1 MFGKKK
7 EKLPFKFKRK
17 KNVLTQTELSIIA
30 IAIGIVI
37 FVINI
42 MFFSGIPQLF
52 GLLNLVAVL
61 IALALPIYKKF
72 TQYSTVKRIEAV
84 FPDFLRDVTDNIN
97 AGMTLPQAIRTA
109 SNNDY
114 DAMSSHV
121 KELSAKIDW
130 GIGFDKA
137 FMTFAENTNSK
148 IISRTVKGI
157 IEVHRYG
164 GAINIVLRAISDSVL
179 ELERIKKE
187 RETSVYGPMVTGY
200 FIFFLF
206 LGIMMTMAK
215 VLIPAFMTE
224 GQGDVE
230 NVKTFFVDMF
240 RNMVVIQGI
249 FAGIGIGK
257 MAEGMV
263 SAGIKHAFVLA
274 IIGYTV
280 FVVL

>member
-1 MFGKKK
+1 
-7 EKLPFKFKRK
+7 
-17 KNVLTQTELSIIA
+17 
-30 IAIGIVI
+30 
-37 FVINI
+37 
-42 MFFSGIPQLF
+42 
-52 GLLNLVAVL
+52 
-61 IALALPIYKKF
+61 
-72 TQYSTVKRIEAV
+72 
-84 FPDFLRDVTDNIN
+84 
-97 AGMTLPQAIRTA
+97 
-109 SNNDY
+109 
-114 DAMSSHV
+114 
-121 KELSAKIDW
+121 
-130 GIGFDKA
+130 
-137 FMTFAENTNSK
+137 
-148 IISRTVKGI
+148 
-157 IEVHRYG
+157 
-164 GAINIVLRAISDSVL
+164 
-179 ELERIKKE
+179 
-187 RETSVYGPMVTGY
+187 MVTGY

>member
-1 MFGKKK
+1 MFGKEKS
-7 EKLPFKFKRK
+7 KLPFKFKRK
-17 KNVLTQTELSIIA
+17 KNKLTQTEISIIA
-30 IAIGIVI
+30 IAAGIAI
-37 FVINI
+37 FIVNI
-42 MFFSGIPQLF
+42 MFFSSIPQLF
-52 GLLNLVAVL
+52 GLLNLIAVL

-109 SNNDY
+109 SENDY
-114 DAMSSHV
+114 DVMTPHV

-148 IISRTVKGI
+148 VITRTVKGI

-206 LGIMMTMAK
+206 LGIMITMAK
-215 VLIPAFMTE
+215 VLIPAFITE
-224 GQGDVE
+224 GQGGVE

-280 FVVL
+280 FVIL